1 LFCQSA
7 QNKIVWLIGWRN
19 NKEKMFCL
27 LWKCML
33 KTFIWITFFPDEFY
47 TVAHTFHHAY
57 TLSLCTL
64 CFKWTAFIVEKGPRQ
79 KDKFNSLSCSK
90 YTWLYFIKLLSCRCL
105 YLS

>member
-1 LFCQSA
+1 MYAENIYMNHILS
-7 QNKIVWLIGWRN
+7 R
-19 NKEKMFCL
+19 
-27 LWKCML
+27 
-33 KTFIWITFFPDEFY
+33 WILHCSSHFSSL
-47 TVAHTFHHAY
+47 Y

-79 KDKFNSLSCSK
+79 MDKFKSLSCSK